1 MSDYQSP
8 PAVHATRSTMAIVSL
23 ISGILGWTLL
33 PFLGSIAAIITGHK
47 AKKEIRD
54 RAPFDRLRA
63 GLGDVGMATAGLVM
77 GYISLVLVLCVCAAV
92 VAVMALG
99 MSQSIATG

>member
-33 PFLGSIAAIITGHK
+33 PFLGSIAAIIAGHK

-54 RAPFDRLRA
+54 SM
-63 GLGDVGMATAGLVM
+63 GQLGDVGMATAGLVM

>member
-8 PAVHATRSTMAIVSL
+8 STPPDVHATRSTMAIVSL

-47 AKKEIRD
+47 AKKEIGD
-54 RAPFDRLRA
+54 SM
-63 GLGDVGMATAGLVM
+63 GQLGGAGMATAGLVM
-77 GYISLVLVLCVCAAV
+77 GYISLGLALCVCAAV

>member
-1 MSDYQSP
+1 MSDYQSSPTP

-33 PFLGSIAAIITGHK
+33 PFLGSIVAVITGHK

-54 RAPFDRLRA
+54 SM
-63 GLGDVGMATAGLVM
+63 GQLGDAGMATAGLVL
-77 GYISLVLVLCVCAAV
+77 GYIGLALVLCVCAAV